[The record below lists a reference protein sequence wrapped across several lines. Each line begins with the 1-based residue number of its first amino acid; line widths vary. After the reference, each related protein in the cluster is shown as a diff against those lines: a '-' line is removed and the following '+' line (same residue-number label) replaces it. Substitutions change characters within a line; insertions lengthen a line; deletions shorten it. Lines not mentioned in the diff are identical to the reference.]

1 MARGVTAVQSRT
13 RPTKD
18 TISFPILTY
27 SDALPR
33 NDLRSL
39 EVSQHQAQPAMVGQ
53 WDFSQPSTGDGWF
66 RKPPAGQDASFDF
79 RITTPPDQAIQTT
92 RSGRTQTEEHMI
104 GIALGSPGLLT
115 KDEPLP
121 PPRFDPSIFA
131 EGDSAHKPSKWKKIG
146 GFFKAK
152 NALTSLPDSTQESEA
167 KPQSND
173 YQLPEKP
180 QKARL
185 RKDSIEEWPK
195 IEIDPRNMPG
205 RSIQAPQR
213 SRTLSLGS
221 KPPKVTPTVTPSA
234 QGLLLSVDIPDV
246 QMERYSVMFSEV
258 VKKNQKPSLLVRRAK
273 TLDNLRVPDAN
284 GFIKPPTPPP
294 MPQRRATSPAQSSFT
309 LFPTSQPS
317 KAAQVLSTQNFS
329 RGPLVRANTLPV
341 QSPSKMPPPQLH
353 HGSNMG
359 SQSSFE
365 SPVIPKLFT
374 ELSNTPRS
382 SNSYDKP
389 LPAINLEPRTTPTPL
404 KKSAQPEK
412 KTPSPQKTR
421 PQQSVQS
428 HNTAATTPAAQPQ
441 IHPQQRKDS
450 LPQFIEKQPQI
461 TSPQHKTTQNQ
472 PNQAPNHRRNN
483 DSVRPRLRVETE
495 SRRQPPT
502 KGILSPS
509 TSRSSPSALNATQ
522 SKIDRIMS
530 PLSASAGP
538 KSGVS
543 PAESTRMPFADA
555 VETLDAAEEEHIP
568 EPRRPIPKVEISIAR
583 SVSVS
588 RAKRQVLV
596 PIGMRVDH
604 LDPEERV
611 VHRRPMT
618 PQITDAHRGHR
629 PGVSQELRIECL

>member
-1 MARGVTAVQSRT
+1 MARGVTTVQSST
-13 RPTKD
+13 QPNKD
-18 TISFPILTY
+18 TISFPVLTY

-39 EVSQHQAQPAMVGQ
+39 EASQHPAQPAMIGQ

-66 RKPPAGQDASFDF
+66 RKPPPAEVATFDF
-79 RITTPPDQAIQTT
+79 RITEPPDEAIQST

-121 PPRFDPSIFA
+121 PPRFDTSIYA
-131 EGDSAHKPSKWKKIG
+131 ERDSANKPSKWKKIG

-152 NALTSLPDSTQESEA
+152 NALTSLPDSAQESEV
-167 KPQSND
+167 KPQSSN
-173 YQLPEKP
+173 YKLPEKP

-185 RKDSIEEWPK
+185 RKNSTEEWPK
-195 IEIDPRNMPG
+195 VEIDPRNMPG

-213 SRTLSLGS
+213 SRTLSLGN
-221 KPPKVTPTVTPSA
+221 KPPKVEPST
-234 QGLLLSVDIPDV
+234 QRLLLSVDIPDV
-246 QMERYSVMFSEV
+246 QLERYSVMFSDV
-258 VKKNQKPSLLVRRAK
+258 VNKNQKPSLLARRAR

-284 GFIKPPTPPP
+284 GFLKSPAAPP

-309 LFPTSQPS
+309 LFPTSQSS
-317 KAAQVLSTQNFS
+317 KAAQASGTHNFS
-329 RGPLVRANTLPV
+329 RGPNPLVRANTLPAE
-341 QSPSKMPPPQLH
+341 SPSKMPVPQIH

-359 SQSSFE
+359 SLSSFE
-365 SPVIPKLFT
+365 SPVIPKLFS
-374 ELSNTPRS
+374 ERSNTPRS

-389 LPAINLEPRTTPTPL
+389 LPAIRPEPHTTSSPL
-404 KKSAQPEK
+404 QKSTQPEN
-412 KTPSPQKTR
+412 TISSPQKTQQ
-421 PQQSVQS
+421 QQSVQS
-428 HNTAATTPAAQPQ
+428 HNLVVTKPVAQPR
-441 IHPQQRKDS
+441 IHPQPRKDS
-450 LPQFIEKQPQI
+450 LPRSIIKQPQV
-461 TSPQHKTTQNQ
+461 TSQDMTTQNQ
-472 PNQAPNHRRNN
+472 PDKTSSHRRNN
-483 DSVRPRLRVETE
+483 DSARPRLRVETE
-495 SRRQPPT
+495 GRPQAPA
-502 KGILSPS
+502 KDMLSPS

-530 PLSASAGP
+530 PSSASTGP
-538 KSGVS
+538 KSAVS
-543 PAESTRMPFADA
+543 PAGSTRMPFI
-555 VETLDAAEEEHIP
+555 DAAETIKTIETAEEEPEP
-568 EPRRPIPKVEISIAR
+568 EPRRPTPRIEVSTAR

-596 PIGMRVDH
+596 PIGMRIDH

-629 PGVSQELRIECL
+629 PGVSQELQIECL